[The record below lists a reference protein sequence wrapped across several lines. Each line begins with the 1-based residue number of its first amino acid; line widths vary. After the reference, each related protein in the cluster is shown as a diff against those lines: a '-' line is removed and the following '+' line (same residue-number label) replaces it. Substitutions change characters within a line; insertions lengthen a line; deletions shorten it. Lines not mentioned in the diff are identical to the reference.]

1 MAQAPVPLI
10 VLTPAEDDVE
20 LINKTLRDAGH
31 PVHCHWVRRVE
42 DLEAALV
49 DASPELLWYRAD
61 RFPTSIA
68 DVARIRQQ
76 TSSVVPLL
84 AFALD
89 VEESTVTDALLAGAQ
104 DLVSL
109 KQRERLKAVAE
120 RELRTYRLEQAL
132 NDTLLSASQYKKQ
145 VKALVAGSVDAIAF
159 VQEGIVVEANPAWA
173 ELFGD
178 SPEEALNR
186 PLMDLFPTASQA
198 AVKGAVVACT
208 KGQWKD
214 ETLSVTATPRDGTTM
229 TVRLTLEQTKFEG
242 EPAVKLTVPQE
253 QPERA
258 APEELVDHAV
268 NKDPATGFYHRR
280 RFLELLTR
288 KLESNPRGGVR
299 ALAYIRPDKFGEV
312 AAEVGPF
319 ASEDLL
325 VSLAELLRSLAHP
338 LDICARFG
346 GNVFTMLLERG
357 TLRDVEA
364 WAENAVQQISDHI
377 FNVAENSVSI
387 SCTIGIAEVGPTKE
401 RTETLIADAEKAN
414 RRGRQRGGNQVVL
427 EETSDESTRIQR
439 FDEIWVQQIKT
450 ALLENRLRLAHLPI
464 ASLSGERKIMY
475 DTVLRMVDLQGDEV
489 SAAEFMP
496 AARRNKMLRAV
507 DRWVVAASVDMFAK
521 QKANVLFVKLS
532 HESVLD
538 ATLVEWLTKL
548 VGANHVPPGSL
559 CFQVG
564 EEDATQYLK
573 QTRTLAEQ
581 LKAAG
586 FLFAIEHFGV
596 GRDPMRVLTQLPMQ
610 YLKIDGSL
618 MQSLA
623 TNSALQEQVRGYIKA
638 AEKRKVQT
646 IAERVENA
654 NTMAVLFQLGAAY
667 MQGHY
672 LQEAEVVLE
681 EA

>member
-31 PVHCHWVRRVE
+31 PVRCHWVRRVE
-42 DLEAALV
+42 DLEGALV
-49 DASPELLWYRAD
+49 ETSPELLWYRAD
-61 RFPTSIA
+61 RFPTSIR

-76 TSSVVPLL
+76 TSSIVPLL
-84 AFALD
+84 AFALEAD
-89 VEESTVTDALLAGAQ
+89 ESTVTEALLAGAQ

-109 KQRERLKAVAE
+109 RQRERLKAVAE
-120 RELRTYRLEQAL
+120 RELRTFRLEQAL
-132 NDTLLSASQYKKQ
+132 NETLLSATQYKKQ
-145 VKALVAGSVDAIAF
+145 VKALVAGSVDALAF
-159 VQEGIVVEANPAWA
+159 VQEGIVVEANPAWG

-186 PLMDLFPTASQA
+186 PLMDLFAGASQA
-198 AVKGAVVACT
+198 AVKGAVVACA
-208 KGQWKD
+208 KGQWND
-214 ETLSVTATPRDGTTM
+214 ETISVTATLRDGTT
-229 TVRLTLEQTKFEG
+229 TNVSLRLEQTKYEG
-242 EPAVKLTVPQE
+242 EPAVKLTVPQDAPR
-253 QPERA
+253 QA
-258 APEELVDHAV
+258 APEELVAHAV
-268 NKDPATGFYHRR
+268 STDPATGFYHRR
-280 RFLELLTR
+280 RFLELLAE
-288 KLESNPRGGVR
+288 KLESSPRGGLR
-299 ALAYIRPDKFGEV
+299 ALAYIRPDKFGDVE
-312 AAEVGPF
+312 AEIGPL

-325 VSLAELLRSLAHP
+325 VALAELLRASAQP
-338 LDICARFG
+338 NDICGRFG

-364 WAENAVQQISDHI
+364 WAENALQQISDHI
-377 FNVAENSVSI
+377 FNVAENSLSM
-387 SCTIGIAEVGPTKE
+387 SCTIGIAEVGPTTE
-401 RTETLIADAEKAN
+401 RMEALIADAEKAN

-439 FDEIWVQQIKT
+439 FDEIWVQQIKS

-464 ASLSGERKIMY
+464 ASLSGERRIMF
-475 DTVLRMVDLQGDEV
+475 DTVLRMIDLQGDEV

-521 QKANVLFVKLS
+521 QKADVLFVKLS
-532 HESVLD
+532 HESLLD
-538 ATLVEWLTKL
+538 TTLVEWLVKL
-548 VGANHVPPGSL
+548 VAANRVPPAQL

-573 QTRTLAEQ
+573 QTRGLSEQ

-596 GRDPMRVLTQLPMQ
+596 GRDPMRVLTQIPMQ

-623 TNSALQEQVRGYIKA
+623 TNSALQEQVRGYIRA
-638 AEKRKVQT
+638 ADKRKIQT

-672 LQEAEVVLE
+672 LQEAEVVLQE
-681 EA
+681 M